1 MRGLLSFEQ
10 LKSAVDDGSID
21 TVAAVMVDMQ
31 GRLMGKRFH
40 ARHFIESAWQETHCC
55 DYLLATDLEMAT
67 PDGYAATS
75 WAAGYGDYVM
85 KPDLG
90 AIRPMPWVEGA
101 AMVLC
106 DVLDHHTHEPVPHS
120 PRQMLKRQLA
130 RLTERGYRCVAAT
143 ELEFFLYEES
153 YAQARAKGYRNL
165 TPASAYN
172 EDYHLFQTAKE
183 EHVMRPIRNHLAAAG
198 LPVEGTKGEAE
209 AGQAELN
216 IRYAEAGSCADMHVF
231 AKHAIKEIAW
241 QQERSVTFMAKTAAD
256 TAGSSSHVHFSL
268 RDADNRAV
276 FHDASRQHGM
286 SVLMGQALAG
296 QIAHAAEYAVFL
308 APYVNSYKR
317 FAPGTFAPTKA
328 IWSIDN
334 RTAGFRICS
343 PDTEGVRIECRIGG
357 VDLNPHLALAALVA
371 ASISGIDGALEAP
384 DAFEGDAYA
393 AEEAP
398 GIARTLRD
406 ARDALAGSAMLRQ
419 AFGDEVVEHYVRM
432 ASVEIEDFERVVTD
446 HEIQRGFER
455 A

>member
-40 ARHFIESAWQETHCC
+40 ARHFIESAWEETHCC

-67 PDGYAATS
+67 PDGYASTS
-75 WAAGYGDYVM
+75 WASGYGDYVM
-85 KPDLG
+85 KPDLT
-90 AIRPMPWVEGA
+90 AIRPMPWIEGA

-106 DVLDHHTHEPVPHS
+106 DVLDHHEHEPVPHS

-130 RLTERGYRCVAAT
+130 RLAERGYRCVAAT

-153 YAQARAKGYRNL
+153 YAQARAKRYRNL

-241 QQERSVTFMAKTAAD
+241 QQDRCVTFMAKTSAH
-256 TAGSSSHVHFSL
+256 TTGSSSHVHFSL
-268 RDADNRAV
+268 RDADEQAV
-276 FHDASRQHGM
+276 FFDESREHGM
-286 SVLMGQALAG
+286 SELMGQALAG

-343 PDTEGVRIECRIGG
+343 PDAKGVRIECRIGG
-357 VDLNPHLALAALVA
+357 VDLNPHLALAALIA
-371 ASISGIDGALEAP
+371 AAISGIDDRLEP
-384 DAFEGDAYA
+384 PEAFTGDAYDA
-393 AEEAP
+393 QDAP

-406 ARDALAGSAMLRQ
+406 ARDALKDSAMLRE
-419 AFGDEVVEHYVRM
+419 AFGDAVVDHYVHM
-432 ASVEIEDFERVVTD
+432 ASVEIDDFDRAVTD
-446 HEIQRGFER
+446 HEIERGFER